1 MVPRVHS
8 HYCSP
13 LVCLDQWKRTCSVG
27 NAATGSV
34 HWDVFVRSM
43 WRTSVEVGEAE
54 GRNHLAC
61 SAGIAAAASA
71 SHSIVARLQSDSVV
85 VGKKNQ
91 SLLKGMMMMM
101 HGMMMEQSRSCC

>member
-1 MVPRVHS
+1 
-8 HYCSP
+8 
-13 LVCLDQWKRTCSVG
+13 
-27 NAATGSV
+27 
-34 HWDVFVRSM
+34 M

-61 SAGIAAAASA
+61 SAGIAAVASA
-71 SHSIVARLQSDSVV
+71 SHSIVVRLQSDSVVV